1 MFKFIKTGIFALILI
16 STAIIAK
23 AQKTINQGTITY
35 SMDYILS
42 PAQKSTVDVSNLPKE
57 SKIQFNGNISKIGM
71 DFGPALLSIFK
82 DGTSNTGLVLID
94 IPIAQKKLA
103 GKMSKDY
110 LEKQAG
116 GFKYNNFKPTGEKEV
131 IAGYHADKY
140 TYQDDKGNKYE
151 VWTTKDII
159 LPAGAVPSELSSI
172 KGTPVK
178 YIIFQDGLKTLL
190 TVKSIQEQKVGPF
203 SMEVPSGYSVKTMEE
218 LNDMSKGIQ

>member
-1 MFKFIKTGIFALILI
+1 MFKFIKTGVFALILI

-35 SMDYILS
+35 TMDYLLS
-42 PAQKSTVDVSNLPKE
+42 ADQQSKVDVSNLPKE

-71 DFGPALLSIFK
+71 DFGPALLSIYK
-82 DGTSNTGLVLID
+82 DGISNTGLVLID
-94 IPIAQKKLA
+94 IPIAQQKLA

-116 GFKYNNFKPTGEKEV
+116 GLKYNNFKPTGEKEI

-140 TYQDDKGNKYE
+140 TYQDGQGNKYE

-159 LPAGAVPSELSSI
+159 LPPGAVPSELSSI

-190 TVKSIQEQKVGPF
+190 TIKSVQEQKVGPF
-203 SMEVPSGYSVKTMEE
+203 SMEVPSGYVVKTMEE
-218 LNDMSKGIQ
+218 LNDMGKSIQ

>member
-35 SMDYILS
+35 TMEYLLS
-42 PAQKSTVDVSNLPKE
+42 PDQKSNLDVANLPKE

-71 DFGPALLSIFK
+71 DFGPALLSILK
-82 DGTSNTGLVLID
+82 DGSSNTGLVLID
-94 IPIAQKKLA
+94 IPIAQKKFA

-110 LEKQAG
+110 LEKQSG
-116 GFKYNNFKPTGEKEV
+116 GLKYNNFKPTGEKET
-131 IAGYHADKY
+131 IAGYHAEKY
-140 TYQDDKGNKYE
+140 TYQDDKGNTYD
-151 VWTTKDII
+151 VWTTKDLI

-178 YIIFQDGLKTLL
+178 YVIFQDGLKTLL
-190 TVKSIQEQKVGPF
+190 TLKSIQEQKVGPF
-203 SMEVPSGYSVKTMEE
+203 TMEVPSGYSVKTMEE
-218 LNDMSKGIQ
+218 LDDMRNGIQ